1 MTFAGIKMI
10 IKLTALT
17 IISVICTSIV
27 NANEKPIYPELPM
40 AEEYSHIANLMTE
53 VMVEKVPETNG
64 NKDPIIEFIY
74 SIMSVNEFEDEMI
87 KGYNQLAD
95 GHTNKTVRLSD
106 EYTAELARC
115 KSVSRDMALLT
126 VSNAHDIYLK
136 KVLRPD
142 ELTFELF
149 SKSTSN
155 ETDQIISWIVKPVTK
170 DEFQTQTKSDYDAME
185 NDRIYYFN
193 SPPFSWKMM
202 FGREGYAIFRDGM
215 LIKKVITGMS

>member
-1 MTFAGIKMI
+1 MI

-17 IISVICTSIV
+17 IISMICTSIV

-53 VMVEKVPETNG
+53 VMVERVPETNG

-74 SIMSVNEFEDEMI
+74 STMSVNEFEDEMI
-87 KGYNQLAD
+87 KGYSQLAD
-95 GHTNKTVRLSD
+95 GHTTKSLRPSD
-106 EYTAELARC
+106 AYNAELARC
-115 KSVSRDMALLT
+115 KSVSRNMAMLI
-126 VSNAHDIYLK
+126 VSNAHDIYLR
-136 KVLRPD
+136 KVLKPD
-142 ELTFELF
+142 ELTSELF

-155 ETDQIISWIVKPVTK
+155 KTDQIISWIDKPVTEN
-170 DEFQTQTKSDYDAME
+170 EFQTQTKSEFETME

-202 FGREGYAIFRDGM
+202 FGREGYAIFRDGV
-215 LIKKVITGMS
+215 LIKKVVTGMS